1 MSTLRIATRSSKL
14 ALWQAEHVAQR
25 LRTAHPGLNV
35 ELVPMTTQGDRVQ
48 DRSLAEIGG
57 KGLFIKEL
65 EVAIERREADIAVHS
80 MKDVP
85 ADLPANMMLAAFLE
99 RADPR
104 DAFVS
109 RRYASFADLPPGARL
124 GTSSVRRQSQLRHL
138 RSDVQ
143 MLPVRGNV
151 DTRLRKLDAGEFDAI
166 VLASAGLTRLGLAD
180 RITEYLSPQI
190 SLPAVGQGIIGI
202 ECREDDQQ
210 MRQWISVLNDVQA
223 QTCIA
228 AERGFAAELEGNCQS
243 PIGAYAQLQGE
254 TLQLDGLVASLD
266 GLRIHRDHTAGR
278 SDTAAALGRDLAKQM
293 LAAGAGQLLQPALPD
308 AGS

>member
-1 MSTLRIATRSSKL
+1 MSRLRIATRNSKL

-25 LRTAHPGLNV
+25 LRSAHPGLTV
-35 ELVPMTTQGDRVQ
+35 DLVPMTTQGDRIL

-65 EVAIERREADIAVHS
+65 EIAIARHEADIAVHS

-85 ADLPANMMLAAFLE
+85 ADLPENMMLAAFLE

-104 DAFVS
+104 DALVS
-109 RRYASFADLPPGARL
+109 VRYASFADLPSGARL

-138 RSDVQ
+138 RHDVQ

-166 VLASAGLTRLGLAD
+166 VLASAGLIRLGLTD

-202 ECREDDQQ
+202 ECREDD
-210 MRQWISVLNDVQA
+210 RQVREWIGALNNTQA
-223 QTCIA
+223 QICIA
-228 AERGFAAELEGNCQS
+228 AERAFAAELQGNCQS
-243 PIGAYAQLQGE
+243 PIGAHAQLQGP

-266 GLRIHRDHTAGR
+266 GSQIHRDHSAG
-278 SDTAAALGRDLAKQM
+278 SGDAAAALGRELAKRM
-293 LAAGAGQLLQPALPD
+293 LAAGAGQLLQPGLKGAS
-308 AGS
+308 A